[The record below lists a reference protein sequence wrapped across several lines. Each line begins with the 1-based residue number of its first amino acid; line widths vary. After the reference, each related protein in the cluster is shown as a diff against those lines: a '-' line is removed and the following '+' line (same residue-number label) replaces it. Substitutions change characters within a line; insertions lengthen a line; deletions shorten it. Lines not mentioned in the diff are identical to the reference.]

1 MSKPRHHR
9 RNVGPVSI
17 GQQTLSRSVT
27 QALNIVT
34 QTDERYAQSL
44 SVMLVS
50 LFETNS
56 NNIINVFVLVPQD
69 MPEHIIE
76 KITRS
81 IKKFSHN
88 VKFFALQPDIY
99 TGLRVVNHIS
109 SATYLKLSIDYALP
123 ANIRKV
129 IYLDADILVRADIGE
144 LWRYDLGDS
153 VVGAVLDE
161 YVSGTVGRKIKA
173 RLGIDPDSPYFN
185 SGVLVIDLDRWREA
199 NVGLNALRFVRDHAD
214 RMTYNDQC
222 ALNWVLRNRWT
233 SLPDCWN
240 LQTHGLVDE
249 RRWGYMEYTS
259 DSFIRAKETKI
270 IHFTGPSKPWHYMNN
285 HPLKQE
291 YIRYRLG
298 TPWKNSKYVD
308 SSPRNVIRKH
318 LFKFAPL
325 ALRIHHEAHV
335 RFPIWRRLFD

>member
-9 RNVGPVSI
+9 GHVGAVAI

-56 NNIINVFVLVPQD
+56 SNTINVFVL
-69 MPEHIIE
+69 MPHDIPEYILD
-76 KITRS
+76 KIARS
-81 IKKFSHN
+81 IQKFSYKVN
-88 VKFFALQPDIY
+88 FFAMQRGFCS
-99 TGLRVVNHIS
+99 GLRVVNHIS
-109 SATYLKLSIDYALP
+109 AATYLKLSMGETLP
-123 ANIRKV
+123 ANISKV

-153 VVGAVLDE
+153 VVAAVPDE
-161 YVSGTVGRKIKA
+161 YVSGDVGRNIKT
-173 RLGIDPDSPYFN
+173 RLGLDPDSPYFN
-185 SGVLVIDLDRWREA
+185 SGVLVVDLDRWRKVS
-199 NVGLNALRFVRDHAD
+199 VGPNALRFVRDHPD

-249 RRWGYMEYTS
+249 RRWGYMEYTG
-259 DSFIRAKETKI
+259 DSLSRAKETKI

-298 TPWKNSKYVD
+298 TPWKKSKYAD
-308 SSPRNVIRKH
+308 LSPRNVIRKQ
-318 LFKFAPL
+318 LFRFAPL